1 MPDYKRAVKPIL
13 RLLSGGSNG
22 MSKIEHTTA
31 LNNIVELVFRRLKL
45 GLVDMQR
52 GAQIH
57 VDASNLDCSTIM
69 V

>member
-13 RLLSGGSNG
+13 RLLSGDSDG
-22 MSKIEHTTA
+22 MWKIKHTTA

-45 GLVDMQR
+45 GLVDMQL
-52 GAQIH
+52 GAQIY

>member
-1 MPDYKRAVKPIL
+1 MPDYKCAVKPIL
-13 RLLSGGSNG
+13 RLLSGDSDG
-22 MSKIEHTTA
+22 MWKIKQTTA

-52 GAQIH
+52 GTQIH
-57 VDASNLDCSTIM
+57 VDASNLDCSAIM